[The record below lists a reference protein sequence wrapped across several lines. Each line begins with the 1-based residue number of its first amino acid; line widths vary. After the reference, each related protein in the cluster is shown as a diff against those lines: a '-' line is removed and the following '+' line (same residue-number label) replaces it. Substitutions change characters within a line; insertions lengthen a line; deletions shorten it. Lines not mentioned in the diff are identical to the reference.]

1 MNEAI
6 KVYIVK
12 YTDRK
17 NYMLRY
23 ECPATGK
30 QIAKS
35 SGTHLKQK
43 AERLAGKWEDDLR
56 NGRYKKNSSMGWND
70 FREYLED
77 HHLDG
82 MAKNT
87 FDAYQSSLNVFE
99 NECRPKKLADM
110 TTKRITALGTALRKN
125 GRAPATVARHYRH
138 LKAVANWAHK
148 QGLLSVVPEF
158 SMPKLQKGMRG
169 RPIATEE
176 FERML
181 SKAGDVMGEKAVG
194 SWRFYLQGLWASG
207 LRLEESLTLRW
218 DSAPGCIVVDF
229 TGKFPMLLIPAEAEK
244 GNSNRLLPI
253 TPEFAEH
260 LAKVPENQRKGFVF
274 RPLTKPGE
282 PIARTRHAVGPHIA
296 AIGEAAGVVTD
307 RKIKRKVEVLSYAGA
322 HDLRRSFGFRWS
334 RKLMPAE
341 LRELMRHES
350 VETTMKYYVGVN
362 ADVTAQKLWD
372 QQGNTF
378 GNSGQKTAIAT
389 AEKSLQT
396 L

>member
-1 MNEAI
+1 MHEEI
-6 KVYIVK
+6 KVHIVK
-12 YTDRK
+12 YKDRA
-17 NYMLRY
+17 NLMMRY

-35 SGTHLKQK
+35 SGTHVKQK
-43 AERLAGKWEDDLR
+43 AERIAGKWEDDLR
-56 NGRYKKNSSMGWND
+56 KGRYNKSSSMSWSD

-87 FDAYQSSLNVFE
+87 FEAYQSSLNVFE
-99 NECRPKKLADM
+99 NECRPRKLADM
-110 TTKRITALGTALRKN
+110 TTARITALGTAIRKN

-148 QGLLSVVPEF
+148 QKLLPVVPEF

-169 RPIATEE
+169 RPITTEE

-181 SKAGDVMGEKAVG
+181 AKAGDVMGPAAG
-194 SWRFYLQGLWASG
+194 DSWQFYLKGLWTSG

-218 DSAPGCIVVDF
+218 DPAPGCIVVDF
-229 TGKFPMLLIPAEAEK
+229 SGKYPMLLIPAEAEK
-244 GNSNRLLPI
+244 GHANRLLPI
-253 TPEFAEH
+253 TPEFAGH
-260 LAKVPENQRKGFVF
+260 LAQVPERQRKGFVF
-274 RPLTKPGE
+274 RPLTKPGKS
-282 PIARTRHAVGPHIA
+282 IARTRFAVGPHVA
-296 AIGEAAGVVTD
+296 AIGQRAGVITD
-307 RKIKRKVEVLSYAGA
+307 RKIKHKEEVLSFAGA

-334 RKLMPAE
+334 RKLMPTE

-362 ADVTAQKLWD
+362 ADVTAKKLWSE
-372 QQGNTF
+372 QGNTL
-378 GNSGQKTAIAT
+378 GNTGLKQGIPQMAETQKT
-389 AEKSLQT
+389 S
-396 L
+396 